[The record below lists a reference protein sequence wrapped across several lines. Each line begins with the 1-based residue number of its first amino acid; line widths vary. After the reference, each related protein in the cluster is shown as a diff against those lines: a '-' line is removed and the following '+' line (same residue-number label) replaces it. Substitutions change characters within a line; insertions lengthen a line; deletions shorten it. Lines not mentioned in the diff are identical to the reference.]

1 MMEDATVDAHT
12 WAEAT
17 YGSTMLSDRRR
28 TTRAIRLAD
37 AFARN
42 PKGSMPAQLGSPA
55 ASKAAYRF
63 LESAK
68 VTYERL
74 MRPHLQQTMA
84 LIHKQPRVLLI
95 QDTTEINYDHYP
107 KTTGLGP
114 LGPGNRSRGY
124 LLQSVLAVCPTTKQ
138 VLGLAAQEPF
148 LRQPAPK
155 GETSKQRQKR
165 DHRETQVWQRQ
176 VQAIGAPPPGC
187 EYIHVGDRGS
197 DIFALMRDCLDL
209 ECGFTIRVKHNRRV
223 DLLVDQGETP
233 VSPGSRRWSN
243 QRPPTQ
249 GPPQYLFDVVKSW
262 PSQDQQILTLDG
274 NQKRKQRDATLCISS
289 GTLRLWE
296 PSGEYGKGE
305 RPMVVSVVRTW
316 EPNPPE
322 KCEPLEWLLLVSMEV
337 QTLEQAWEKVQW
349 YRMRWIDEDYHQCL
363 KTGCRLEGR
372 QLRTYEGLRTL
383 LGFLAPLAVRLL
395 QLRSMAWQDPD
406 EVACEVLPV
415 EVVKIVAHQ
424 AKVSAHQMTVRQCW
438 HAIAQVGGYQ
448 GRKGDGEPG
457 WQTLWKG
464 WLYIQTLIE
473 GVHLA
478 SELLRE

>member
-1 MMEDATVDAHT
+1 MENAVLDATE
-12 WAEAT
+12 WAVMT
-17 YGSTMLSDRRR
+17 YGSVMLSDQRR
-28 TTRAIRLAD
+28 TTRAVSLAS
-37 AFARN
+37 ALAKN
-42 PKGSMPAQLGSPA
+42 PMGSLPAQLKE
-55 ASKAAYRF
+55 KAALKAMYRF
-63 LESAK
+63 
-68 VTYERL
+68 VRCPQITHERL
-74 MRPHLQQTMA
+74 IRPHLQQTMA
-84 LIHKQPRVLLI
+84 HMHQKQRVLLV
-95 QDTTEINYDHYP
+95 QDASEIKYTHHP

-114 LGPGNRSRGY
+114 LGPHDHARGY
-124 LLQSVLAVCPTTKQ
+124 LLQSVLAICPTTKM

-176 VQAIGAPPPGC
+176 VQFIGAPPPTC
-187 EYIHVGDRGS
+187 EYVHVGDRGS
-197 DIFALMRDCLDL
+197 DIFALFRDCKDVGC
-209 ECGFTIRVKHNRRV
+209 EFTIRIKHNRRV

-249 GPPQYLFDVVKSW
+249 GPPQYLFDVVRSW

-274 NQKRKQRDATLCISS
+274 NSKRPQRDATLCISY

-322 KCEPLEWLLLVSMEV
+322 DCKPLEWLLLVSMEV
-337 QTLEQAWEKVQW
+337 QTLEEAWEKVGW
-349 YRMRWIDEDYHQCL
+349 YRMRWIVEDYHQSL
-363 KTGCRLEGR
+363 KTGCELEGR
-372 QLRTYEGLRTL
+372 QLQTYEGLRTL
-383 LGFLAPLAVRLL
+383 LGFLAPIAVRLL
-395 QLRSMAWQDPD
+395 QMRAISRQDP
-406 EVACEVLPV
+406 ERAASEVLPQ

-424 AKVSAHQMTVRQCW
+424 AKVSPDRLTMRQCW
-438 HAIAQVGGYQ
+438 RRIAQEGGYQ
-448 GRKGDGEPG
+448 GRKGDGDPG
-457 WQTLWKG
+457 WKTLWKG

-478 SELLRE
+478 SELLLE